1 MFVYV
6 QENQL
11 LGALE
16 NISKIEIVEYGTFKD
31 LKNIRFESTLLK
43 LKNLFSSARLMPAF
57 GVSLHQETLDAL
69 NAGQWLKISF
79 SHEQNVNGL
88 LFDALV
94 FQLSQSAGLNL
105 IREYNG
111 KYEGRCIYL
120 DFDEET
126 NLKDLIK

>member
-69 NAGQWLKISF
+69 NAGQWLKITF
-79 SHEQNVNGL
+79 SHQQNVNGL
-88 LFDALV
+88 LFEGLL
-94 FQLSQSAGLNL
+94 FQLNETGGLNL
-105 IREYNG
+105 IREFQG
-111 KYEGRCIYL
+111 KYEGRCLYL
-120 DFDEET
+120 DFDET
-126 NLKDLIK
+126 VNLEDLIK

>member
-16 NISKIEIVEYGTFKD
+16 NISKIEIVENGTFKD

-120 DFDEET
+120 DFDVET

>member
-16 NISKIEIVEYGTFKD
+16 NISKIEIVENGTFKD

-79 SHEQNVNGL
+79 SHQQNVNGL

>member
-6 QENQL
+6 QENPMVQIL
-11 LGALE
+11 ESVKKIEVFENGEIKALNEENLE
-16 NISKIEIVEYGTFKD
+16 NLLAKLKD
-31 LKNIRFESTLLK
+31 L
-43 LKNLFSSARLMPAF
+43 FSGARLMPAF

-120 DFDEET
+120 DFDAET